1 MDDRRTLRELSRD
14 EALRL
19 LAEAPMGRVV
29 FTQRA
34 LPAIRPVNHAFVDGH
49 LIIRTNLGSALA
61 SAAIDETDIAGG
73 ADGGTVVAYE
83 ADAIDA
89 ASRTGWSVVVTGLAR
104 LVLDP
109 ADKSRYEALL
119 QPWIDNAADC
129 VLRIHPDIVTGFRL
143 VPAAEPAAGRLGAG
157 TVAA

>member
-1 MDDRRTLRELSRD
+1 MDERRLLRELSRD

-61 SAAIDETDIAGG
+61 SAAVDEAGTAGG
-73 ADGGTVVAYE
+73 DAGTVVAYE

-89 ASRTGWSVVVTGLAR
+89 GTRTGWSVVVTGMAR
-104 LVLDP
+104 LVQDP
-109 ADKSRYEALL
+109 AEKNRYEALL
-119 QPWIDNAADC
+119 QPWIDNAANC

-143 VPAAEPAAGRLGAG
+143 VPAAGPAP
-157 TVAA
+157 VAA